1 MVVLKN
7 YKHFDGPH
15 WETGCIYNF
24 FDYRGIKAP
33 HTGQPYSEALML
45 GMSGGI
51 VMGYFSFAYKGFD
64 PQARI
69 LTRNTFDPRTTMLSR
84 LGVVQ
89 NVYQTTNPDKAETNL
104 LRELENGTPAL
115 VWADAF
121 SLPYN
126 CLSPEEMWFMRPVL
140 VYGYDQKANS
150 VLIADCAQVPLMVTT
165 GELAQARARVK
176 KDKFRVATLEAPDPA
191 KLATAVQQGI
201 WDCIKLFTEKP
212 PKGGKNSFGFA
223 AYKWL
228 AEQLTNPKAR
238 MSWEKEFPAG
248 SRMYS
253 GLIWI
258 LTDLVTFAG
267 DDGADRMLYAI
278 FLEEA
283 GLILS
288 KPALQVVAQQFRRS
302 AEAWRRLSLAL
313 LPDEVPAFKETRE
326 LIVLRRQLFR
336 EQGGSARE
344 QIQSIN
350 TRLKEIRAD
359 VAARFPLDQMQVV
372 AFRENLSAHILAI
385 QDFEKEAV
393 GQLQDVMK

>member
-7 YKHFDGPH
+7 YKHFDGSH